1 LSRSRAVEILSPNDR
16 PAGIIDQFRF
26 HDRYGVE
33 VIPLD
38 GRDDGMNRI
47 PRLVK
52 LWLVITGVAAVAAAV
67 AVLRISLPPVRPL
80 APAGPIHLRDVSA
93 ETGIA
98 FLHTDGSS
106 GRRYIVEA
114 MSAGVATFDFDGD
127 GLIDIYFLN
136 GAPLRGADF
145 DPAAPPINRLYR
157 NNGDWTFTEVTGLAG
172 LADAGFGLGVA
183 VADYNNDGF
192 PDLYLNNHG
201 PNVLYR
207 NNGDGTF
214 TDVTDQAGVG
224 NGDQVGAGA
233 AFLDIDSN
241 GNLDLYATNY
251 LVFDYSMHVQ
261 RSIDGIPS
269 YPSPKDFQPV
279 PDTLFRNNGDGTFTD
294 ISVGSGIGLHA
305 GTGMGMVCADYD
317 NSGHTD
323 IFVCN
328 DVAENFFFRND
339 GTGKFEEVG
348 LLIGVA
354 YNFYGD
360 ENASMG
366 VDCADY
372 DNDGLLD
379 FFMTSYQSE
388 LPVLYRNLGNG
399 MLEDVT
405 LRTDAGTGTLPHVNW
420 GIGLIDFDNDG
431 DRDVFI
437 ANGHTEDNAELRDR
451 STAWRARN
459 TLLLNTLIET
469 GEARFVDVSNQA
481 GDGLLPVRAS
491 RGAAFDDLDNDGRI
505 DAVILNIRD
514 QPTILRNESANGHLW
529 LQIQLRGTRS
539 NRDGVGSRVTV
550 TAGDLVQT
558 AEVHSGRGYQGHFGS
573 RLHFGLGAHDHV
585 DRIEIRWHGGDTQ
598 VVENLPVNRLHTFI
612 EPVR

>member
-1 LSRSRAVEILSPNDR
+1 MAL
-16 PAGIIDQFRF
+16 AG
-26 HDRYGVE
+26 
-33 VIPLD
+33 
-38 GRDDGMNRI
+38 
-47 PRLVK
+47 LV
-52 LWLVITGVAAVAAAV
+52 LCAAV
-67 AVLRISLPPVRPL
+67 AVLVVPRTGLPPSL
-80 APAGPIHLRDVSA
+80 PAGPIHLRDVSA

-98 FLHTDGSS
+98 FRHTDGSS
-106 GRRYIVEA
+106 GQRYIIEA

-136 GAPLRGADF
+136 GAPLRGAES
-145 DPAAPPINRLYR
+145 DPANPPINRLYR
-157 NNGDWTFTEVTGLAG
+157 NHGDWTFSDVTAESGLG
-172 LADAGFGLGVA
+172 DAGFGLGVA
-183 VADYNNDGF
+183 VADYDNDGF

-224 NGDQVGAGA
+224 KCDKVGAGA

-241 GNLDLYATNY
+241 GNLDLYAANY

-279 PDTLFRNNGDGTFTD
+279 PDTLYRNNGDGTFTD
-294 ISVGSGIGLHA
+294 ISIESGIGLHA
-305 GTGMGMVCADYD
+305 GTGMGIVCADYD
-317 NSGHTD
+317 NSGHPD

-360 ENASMG
+360 QNASMG
-366 VDCADY
+366 VDCGDY

-420 GIGLIDFDNDG
+420 GVGLIDFDNDG

-481 GDGLLPVRAS
+481 GDGLLPIRAS

-505 DAVILNIRD
+505 DVVILNIRD
-514 QPTILRNESANGHLW
+514 QPTILRNDSDNDHHW
-529 LQIQLRGTRS
+529 LQSSCAARGAIATGSAAASRS
-539 NRDGVGSRVTV
+539 PQ
-550 TAGDLVQT
+550 ADLVQT

-573 RLHFGLGAHDHV
+573 RLHFGLGPRDHV
-585 DRIEIRWHGGDTQ
+585 DRIEIRWTGGDAQ
-598 VVENLPVNRLHTFI
+598 VLENLPASQLHTII